1 MFLHHNY
8 WNSKNN
14 PRKDKILNKCQLII
28 LFSQNSLRC
37 LPEWV
42 VSSLVK
48 RVIMWNTDYFFFT
61 TPSKNINYIHK
72 IGVLWWFTFWTILL
86 KISLYIVIVLWLW
99 VQPKNREVATFYWYL
114 KRPSGVL
121 LSKSKV

>member
-28 LFSQNSLRC
+28 LFSQNSLRW

-42 VSSLVK
+42 VF
-48 RVIMWNTDYFFFT
+48 I
-61 TPSKNINYIHK
+61 
-72 IGVLWWFTFWTILL
+72 
-86 KISLYIVIVLWLW
+86 
-99 VQPKNREVATFYWYL
+99 EV
-114 KRPSGVL
+114 
-121 LSKSKV
+121 